1 MDFWGLQILN
11 CLIIFILRSGYD
23 LKFGILVNDLG
34 GINIDAGCVSDNSVN
49 LSNGYISLRLGVFSW
64 DQLSDY

>member
-1 MDFWGLQILN
+1 MLQVLN

-23 LKFGILVNDLG
+23 LKFGILVNNLG

-49 LSNGYISLRLGVFSW
+49 LSNGCIFLRLGMF
-64 DQLSDY
+64 

>member
-49 LSNGYISLRLGVFSW
+49 LSNGCIFLRLGMF
-64 DQLSDY
+64 